1 MTTPAE
7 QNISGKTAL
16 LRRAWA
22 AQDRPGAP
30 DIRVLIA
37 RKPSASDLADWAADD
52 VTELV
57 WGLPDAPADAVE
69 AYLDRLAGRIA
80 L

>member
-7 QNISGKTAL
+7 QNISGKTVMF
-16 LRRAWA
+16 RRAWA

-30 DIRVLIA
+30 DIRVLIG
-37 RKPSASDLADWAADD
+37 RKPSDSDLAAWAADD

-69 AYLDRLAGRIA
+69 AYLDRLAGRLA
-80 L
+80 R